1 MEDIMRI
8 RIVCLIAIASVAA
21 PAAVFAQS
29 ADTKYCDA
37 LTASYDKY
45 VESSGGRGGK
55 QAPMATVETAK
66 SKCQSDPASAI
77 PVLEGVLKDNKLS
90 LPSRN

>member
-1 MEDIMRI
+1 MK
-8 RIVCLIAIASVAA
+8 LIIGLASMALTLTVSSIA
-21 PAAVFAQS
+21 FAQS
-29 ADTKYCDA
+29 SDTKYCDA

-55 QAPMATVETAK
+55 QAPMVTVETAK
-66 SKCQSDPASAI
+66 SKCQSDPATAI